1 MTTASSGTPG
11 APGGANPDLGKLA
24 RGGALNLV
32 GAMCAGLMGF
42 VLIVAVV
49 RTYDQALAGAFF
61 AATSLFLILNAVSG
75 LGSDAGLLRWVPH
88 HLARGERTNA
98 RRTVPI
104 ALVPVLATACL
115 AGLVMV
121 VTAPWFAELVHGDS
135 PGETTSMLRVLG
147 LFLPAAA
154 AQDALLAATRGHGS
168 MRPTVLVDKIFRQV
182 AQVGGVLVAYAV
194 GGDATVLALA
204 WSLPYVPGVLI
215 AAVLYRGLARR
226 AGRGG
231 TPAPVRELAG
241 PFWRFTAPRSLAQIC
256 QTALQRS
263 DIVLIAALASPRDA
277 AIYTAATRFIV
288 FGQLAAQSL
297 QQVMQPAV
305 SRHMAMDDVAGA
317 QRVMAV
323 GTTWTV
329 AVTWPLYLTLAA
341 GAHVF
346 LMVFSPEYAAEG
358 QSTTIVLALTMLLA
372 TAVGPA
378 DVVLL
383 MAGRSGL
390 SLGNNAAAL
399 VVNMV
404 LNVVLIPLFGVPGA
418 AAARAA
424 ALGTRNVLP
433 LLQIRRI
440 LHISPTGAGLW
451 RSIAYAVICFGM
463 LPVCVQAA
471 LGTTVP
477 ALVLG
482 VALGTA
488 GYAVLLWTGRE
499 RLSLTAFKALLRRRG
514 AGRSPAAPST
524 PAERTVPPMDER
536 TPRPPARA
544 GGAFPAGAFPEGAP
558 PDRTVPD
565 RVPPDRTLP
574 DRPR

>member
-1 MTTASSGTPG
+1 MTTASSDRPG
-11 APGGANPDLGKLA
+11 PPGGANADLGKLA
-24 RGGALNLV
+24 RGGALNLA

-61 AATSLFLILNAVSG
+61 AATSLFLILNAVAG
-75 LGSDAGLLRWVPH
+75 LGSDAGLLRWLPH
-88 HLARGERTNA
+88 HLALGERANA

-104 ALVPVLATACL
+104 ALLPVLATACL

-121 VTAPWFAELVHGDS
+121 LTAPWVAGVVHGDA

-154 AQDALLAATRGHGS
+154 AQEALLAATRGHGS
-168 MRPTVLVDKIFRQV
+168 MRTTVLVDKIFRQV
-182 AQVGGVLVAYAV
+182 AQVAGVLAAYAV
-194 GGDATVLALA
+194 SGDATVLALA

-215 AAVLYRGLARR
+215 AAVQYRSLARR
-226 AGRGG
+226 AGGDGG
-231 TPAPVRELAG
+231 APAPVRELAG

-305 SRHMAMDDVAGA
+305 SRHMAMKDVAGA

-346 LMVFSPEYAAEG
+346 LMVFSPEYAEEG
-358 QSTTIVLALTMLLA
+358 RA
-372 TAVGPA
+372 P
-378 DVVLL
+378 
-383 MAGRSGL
+383 RSC
-390 SLGNNAAAL
+390 
-399 VVNMV
+399 
-404 LNVVLIPLFGVPGA
+404 
-418 AAARAA
+418 
-424 ALGTRNVLP
+424 
-433 LLQIRRI
+433 
-440 LHISPTGAGLW
+440 W
-451 RSIAYAVICFGM
+451 R
-463 LPVCVQAA
+463 
-471 LGTTVP
+471 
-477 ALVLG
+477 
-482 VALGTA
+482 
-488 GYAVLLWTGRE
+488 
-499 RLSLTAFKALLRRRG
+499 
-514 AGRSPAAPST
+514 
-524 PAERTVPPMDER
+524 
-536 TPRPPARA
+536 
-544 GGAFPAGAFPEGAP
+544 
-558 PDRTVPD
+558 
-565 RVPPDRTLP
+565 
-574 DRPR
+574 